1 MKAPDKIYIVNATF
15 PDYVDFDGSPI
26 STKRIDDHDIEY
38 IRKDALVK
46 YLYEEKG
53 YPITLNG
60 ELVHWDELNK
70 HLTEYIKLKKDAFIE
85 KAEKAMI
92 EWAGTYISKTTGG
105 GVKERKSLANDLL
118 SYFKNYIKE

>member
-1 MKAPDKIYIVNATF
+1 MKAPDKIYLVEDRQKHEPMEYWYN
-15 PDYVDFDGSPI
+15 
-26 STKRIDDHDIEY
+26 STTDDSKIEY

-70 HLTEYIKLKKDAFIE
+70 HLAEYIKLKNDALIE
-85 KAEKAMI
+85 KVEDFIRRKI
-92 EWAGTYISKTTGG
+92 CDYIVHYNYGPN
-105 GVKERKSLANDLL
+105 NDMENMYVD
-118 SYFKNYIKE
+118 SRFFDDFKNYIKE